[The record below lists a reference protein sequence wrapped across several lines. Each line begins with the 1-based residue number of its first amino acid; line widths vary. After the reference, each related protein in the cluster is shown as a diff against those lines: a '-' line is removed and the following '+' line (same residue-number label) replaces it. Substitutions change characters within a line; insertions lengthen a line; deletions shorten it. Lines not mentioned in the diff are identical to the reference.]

1 MQIEIKID
9 STAREP
15 KLLILTDRV
24 TEEVNEIVRK
34 ISEAEPHVIAGLRGD
49 TVKVLDADGILRV
62 YAAGGK
68 VFAVTSEGEYQLRLR
83 LYELEERLRRDRFVR
98 ISNSEIINLKNVRH
112 FDLRL
117 AGTVCVTLSD
127 GSTSYVSRRYVAKI
141 KEILGL

>member
-49 TVKVLDADGILRV
+49 TVKVLDADDILRV

-68 VFAVTSEGEYQLRLR
+68 VFAVTNEGEYQLRLR

-98 ISNSEIINLKNVRH
+98 ISNSEIINLKKVRH

-127 GSTSYVSRRYVAKI
+127 GSTSYVSRRFVAKI

>member
-24 TEEVNEIVRK
+24 TEEINEIVRR
-34 ISEAEPHVIAGLRGD
+34 ISEVEPHVIAGLRGD
-49 TVKVLDADGILRV
+49 TVKVLDPDGILRV

-68 VFAVTSEGEYQLRLR
+68 VFAVTGEGEFQLRLR

-98 ISNSEIINLKNVRH
+98 ISTSEIINLKKVRH

-141 KEILGL
+141 KDILGL